1 MIDLAG
7 AQRAI
12 YETIRGAAGAPCFVH
27 LCMDHGALWVS
38 DLPRRTDR
46 LAPALSALV
55 ALGIRCDTDPTTGL
69 WRLDWTAEG
78 WRERLERLPDCLP
91 ALPRD
96 EALHPAYA
104 LCRLLLLHPAPVER
118 QPMAQVREMAKLA
131 AGAPGAAS
139 GRRTRADRRG
149 RAMPSHGPAPG
160 RRRGPGA
167 GGLDCAHGR
176 ITQTGGIA

>member
-12 YETIRGAAGAPCFVH
+12 YETIRGAAGAPCFVR

-131 AGAPGAAS
+131 AGAPGPLLAAV
-139 GRRTRADRRG
+139 
-149 RAMPSHGPAPG
+149 PALTGEAARCLRMGLPLAE
-160 RRRGPGA
+160 GA
-167 GGLDCAHGR
+167 GRVLADWIVRMDG
-176 ITQTGGIA
+176 

>member
-12 YETIRGAAGAPCFVH
+12 YETIRGAAGAPCFVR
-27 LCMDHGALWVS
+27 LCMDHSALWVS

-55 ALGIRCDTDPTTGL
+55 ALGIRCDTDPATGL

-118 QPMAQVREMAKLA
+118 QPMAQVREMAKLT
-131 AGAPGAAS
+131 AGAPGPLLAAV
-139 GRRTRADRRG
+139 
-149 RAMPSHGPAPG
+149 PALTGEAARCLRMGLPLAE
-160 RRRGPGA
+160 GA
-167 GGLDCAHGR
+167 GRVLADW
-176 ITQTGGIA
+176 IARMDG

>member
-12 YETIRGAAGAPCFVH
+12 YEAIRGAACAPCFVR
-27 LCMDHGALWVS
+27 LCMDHDALWVS
-38 DLPRRTDR
+38 DLPRRTER
-46 LAPALSALV
+46 LNPALSALES
-55 ALGIRCDTDPTTGL
+55 LGLRCETDPATGL

-104 LCRLLLLHPAPVER
+104 LCRLLMMHPAPVER
-118 QPMAQVREMAKLA
+118 QPLEQVREIVKLA
-131 AGAPGAAS
+131 AGTPGPLLAAVPVLT
-139 GRRTRADRRG
+139 GEAARRLRMG
-149 RAMPSHGPAPG
+149 MPLAE
-160 RRRGPGA
+160 GA
-167 GGLDCAHGR
+167 GRVLADW
-176 ITQTGGIA
+176 IARMDENCKQEG

>member
-12 YETIRGAAGAPCFVH
+12 YETIRGAAGAPCFVR

-131 AGAPGAAS
+131 AGAPGPLLAAV
-139 GRRTRADRRG
+139 
-149 RAMPSHGPAPG
+149 PALTGEAARCLRMGLPLAE
-160 RRRGPGA
+160 GA
-167 GGLDCAHGR
+167 GRVLADW
-176 ITQTGGIA
+176 IARMDG

>member
-12 YETIRGAAGAPCFVH
+12 YKTIRGAAGAPCFVR

-55 ALGIRCDTDPTTGL
+55 ALGIRCDTDPATGL

-131 AGAPGAAS
+131 AGAPGPLLAAV
-139 GRRTRADRRG
+139 
-149 RAMPSHGPAPG
+149 PALTGEAARCLRMGLPLAE
-160 RRRGPGA
+160 GA
-167 GGLDCAHGR
+167 GRVLADW
-176 ITQTGGIA
+176 IARMDG

>member
-12 YETIRGAAGAPCFVH
+12 YETIRGAAGAPCFVR

-55 ALGIRCDTDPTTGL
+55 ALGIRCDTDPATGL

-131 AGAPGAAS
+131 AGAPGPLLAAV
-139 GRRTRADRRG
+139 
-149 RAMPSHGPAPG
+149 PALTGEAARCLRMGLPLAE
-160 RRRGPGA
+160 GA
-167 GGLDCAHGR
+167 GRVLADWIVRMDG
-176 ITQTGGIA
+176 

>member
-12 YETIRGAAGAPCFVH
+12 YETIRGAAGAPCFVR
-27 LCMDHGALWVS
+27 LCMDHSALWVS

-55 ALGIRCDTDPTTGL
+55 ALGIRCDTDPATGL

-118 QPMAQVREMAKLA
+118 QPMAQVREVVKLA
-131 AGAPGAAS
+131 AGAPGPLLAAV
-139 GRRTRADRRG
+139 
-149 RAMPSHGPAPG
+149 PALTGEAARCLRMGLPLAE
-160 RRRGPGA
+160 GA
-167 GGLDCAHGR
+167 GRVLADW
-176 ITQTGGIA
+176 IARMDG

>member
-12 YETIRGAAGAPCFVH
+12 YETIRGAAGAPCFVR

-46 LAPALSALV
+46 LTPALSALV

-131 AGAPGAAS
+131 AGAPGPLLAAV
-139 GRRTRADRRG
+139 
-149 RAMPSHGPAPG
+149 PALTGEAARCLRMGLPLAE
-160 RRRGPGA
+160 GA
-167 GGLDCAHGR
+167 GRVLADW
-176 ITQTGGIA
+176 IARMDG

>member
-12 YETIRGAAGAPCFVH
+12 YETIRGAAGAPCFVR

-46 LAPALSALV
+46 LTPALSALV

-131 AGAPGAAS
+131 AGAPGPLLAAV
-139 GRRTRADRRG
+139 
-149 RAMPSHGPAPG
+149 PALTGEAARCLRMGLPLAE
-160 RRRGPGA
+160 GA
-167 GGLDCAHGR
+167 GRVLADWIVRMDG
-176 ITQTGGIA
+176 

>member
-7 AQRAI
+7 AQRAV
-12 YETIRGAAGAPCFVH
+12 YEALRAAADTPCFVR

-38 DLPRRTDR
+38 DLPRRTER
-46 LAPALSALV
+46 LTPATAALD
-55 ALGIRCDTDPTTGL
+55 ALGISCRTDPATVL

-78 WRERLERLPDCLP
+78 WRERLDRLPDRPP

-118 QPMAQVREMAKLA
+118 QPMVQVREVAKLA
-131 AGAPGAAS
+131 AGAPG
-139 GRRTRADRRG
+139 T
-149 RAMPSHGPAPG
+149 
-160 RRRGPGA
+160 
-167 GGLDCAHGR
+167 L
-176 ITQTGGIA
+176 

>member
-12 YETIRGAAGAPCFVH
+12 YETIRGAAGAPCFVR

-38 DLPRRTDR
+38 DLPRRTNR

-131 AGAPGAAS
+131 AGAPGPLLAAV
-139 GRRTRADRRG
+139 
-149 RAMPSHGPAPG
+149 PALTGEAARCLRMGLPLAE
-160 RRRGPGA
+160 GA
-167 GGLDCAHGR
+167 GRVLADWIVRMDG
-176 ITQTGGIA
+176 

>member
-12 YETIRGAAGAPCFVH
+12 YETIRGAAGAPCFVR

-118 QPMAQVREMAKLA
+118 QPMAQVREMAKLT
-131 AGAPGAAS
+131 AGAPGPLLAAV
-139 GRRTRADRRG
+139 
-149 RAMPSHGPAPG
+149 PALTGEAARCLRMGLPLAE
-160 RRRGPGA
+160 GA
-167 GGLDCAHGR
+167 GRVLADW
-176 ITQTGGIA
+176 IARMDG

>member
-12 YETIRGAAGAPCFVH
+12 YETIRGAAGAPCFVR

-55 ALGIRCDTDPTTGL
+55 ALGIRCDTDPATGL

-131 AGAPGAAS
+131 AGAPGPLLAAV
-139 GRRTRADRRG
+139 
-149 RAMPSHGPAPG
+149 PALTGEAARCLRMGLPLAE
-160 RRRGPGA
+160 GA
-167 GGLDCAHGR
+167 GRVLADW
-176 ITQTGGIA
+176 IARMDG

>member
-12 YETIRGAAGAPCFVH
+12 YKTIRGAAGAPCFVR

-55 ALGIRCDTDPTTGL
+55 ALGIRCDTDPATGL

-131 AGAPGAAS
+131 AGAPGPLLAAV
-139 GRRTRADRRG
+139 
-149 RAMPSHGPAPG
+149 PALTGEAARCLRMGLPLAE
-160 RRRGPGA
+160 GA
-167 GGLDCAHGR
+167 GRVLADWIVRMDG
-176 ITQTGGIA
+176 

>member
-12 YETIRGAAGAPCFVH
+12 YETIRGAAGAPCFVR

-69 WRLDWTAEG
+69 WRLDWTVEG
-78 WRERLERLPDCLP
+78 WRERLDRLPDRPP

-131 AGAPGAAS
+131 AGAPGPLLAAV
-139 GRRTRADRRG
+139 
-149 RAMPSHGPAPG
+149 PALTGEAARCLRMGLPLAE
-160 RRRGPGA
+160 GA
-167 GGLDCAHGR
+167 GRVLLDWIAR
-176 ITQTGGIA
+176 MGG

>member
-12 YETIRGAAGAPCFVH
+12 YEAIRGAADAPCFVR

-69 WRLDWTAEG
+69 WRLDWTAMYAVAAALSLGWLFYAGRQRRKLRNQPEG
-78 WRERLERLPDCLP
+78 R
-91 ALPRD
+91 
-96 EALHPAYA
+96 
-104 LCRLLLLHPAPVER
+104 
-118 QPMAQVREMAKLA
+118 
-131 AGAPGAAS
+131 
-139 GRRTRADRRG
+139 
-149 RAMPSHGPAPG
+149 
-160 RRRGPGA
+160 
-167 GGLDCAHGR
+167 
-176 ITQTGGIA
+176 

>member
-12 YETIRGAAGAPCFVH
+12 YETIRGAAGAPCFVR
-27 LCMDHGALWVS
+27 LCMDHSALWVS

-131 AGAPGAAS
+131 AGAPGPLLAAV
-139 GRRTRADRRG
+139 
-149 RAMPSHGPAPG
+149 PALTGEAARCLRMGLPLAE
-160 RRRGPGA
+160 GA
-167 GGLDCAHGR
+167 GRVLADW
-176 ITQTGGIA
+176 IARMDG

>member
-1 MIDLAG
+1 MIDLAA
-7 AQRAI
+7 AQRAV
-12 YETIRGAAGAPCFVH
+12 YEALRSAADAPCFVR
-27 LCMDHGALWVS
+27 LCMDHSALWVS

-131 AGAPGAAS
+131 AGAPGPLLAAV
-139 GRRTRADRRG
+139 
-149 RAMPSHGPAPG
+149 PALTGEAARCLRMGLPLAE
-160 RRRGPGA
+160 GA
-167 GGLDCAHGR
+167 GRVLADW
-176 ITQTGGIA
+176 IARMDG

>member
-131 AGAPGAAS
+131 AGAPGPLLAAV
-139 GRRTRADRRG
+139 
-149 RAMPSHGPAPG
+149 PALTGEAARCLRMGLPLAE
-160 RRRGPGA
+160 GA
-167 GGLDCAHGR
+167 GRVLADW
-176 ITQTGGIA
+176 IARMDG

>member
-12 YETIRGAAGAPCFVH
+12 YETIRGAAGAPCFVR

-55 ALGIRCDTDPTTGL
+55 ALGIRCDTDPATGL

-118 QPMAQVREMAKLA
+118 QPMAQVREMAKLT
-131 AGAPGAAS
+131 AGAPGPLLAAV
-139 GRRTRADRRG
+139 
-149 RAMPSHGPAPG
+149 PALTGEAARCLRMGLPLAE
-160 RRRGPGA
+160 GA
-167 GGLDCAHGR
+167 GRVLADW
-176 ITQTGGIA
+176 IARMDG

>member
-12 YETIRGAAGAPCFVH
+12 YETIRGAAGAPCFVR

-104 LCRLLLLHPAPVER
+104 LCRLLLHHPAPVER

-131 AGAPGAAS
+131 AGAPGPLLAAV
-139 GRRTRADRRG
+139 
-149 RAMPSHGPAPG
+149 PALTGEAARCLRMGLPLAE
-160 RRRGPGA
+160 GA
-167 GGLDCAHGR
+167 GRVLADW
-176 ITQTGGIA
+176 IARMDG

>member
-12 YETIRGAAGAPCFVH
+12 YETIRGAAGAPCFVR

-69 WRLDWTAEG
+69 WRLDWTVEG
-78 WRERLERLPDCLP
+78 WRERLDRLPDRPP

-131 AGAPGAAS
+131 AGAPGPLLAAV
-139 GRRTRADRRG
+139 
-149 RAMPSHGPAPG
+149 PALTGEAARCLRMGLPLAE
-160 RRRGPGA
+160 GA
-167 GGLDCAHGR
+167 GRVLADWIAR
-176 ITQTGGIA
+176 MGG

>member
-12 YETIRGAAGAPCFVH
+12 YETIRGAAGAPCFVR

-55 ALGIRCDTDPTTGL
+55 ALGIRCDTDPATGL

-118 QPMAQVREMAKLA
+118 QPMAQVREVVKLA
-131 AGAPGAAS
+131 AGAPGPLLAAV
-139 GRRTRADRRG
+139 
-149 RAMPSHGPAPG
+149 PALTGEAARCLRMGLPLAE
-160 RRRGPGA
+160 GA
-167 GGLDCAHGR
+167 GRVLADW
-176 ITQTGGIA
+176 IARMDG